1 VEGVSPRDVP
11 ENPLGARG
19 LPRHAALVAL
29 SRDHHGVLV
38 QAQAL
43 KRAARTHTLPQAARD
58 AARAYLD
65 FHDSE
70 IVDHMAD
77 EERVLLP
84 LSGAVDPPGAERI
97 LAEHREIEALSTAL
111 RQTLDGAEVP
121 RAVLQTLGELLDDHV
136 RFEERAFFMHVQD
149 RLDADALAR
158 LGEALERR
166 RAERGAPGCSLAPR
180 R

>member
-1 VEGVSPRDVP
+1 MSPRDVP
-11 ENPLGARG
+11 QNPLGARG

-43 KRAARTHTLPQAARD
+43 KRAAQAHTLPQAARD
-58 AARAYLD
+58 AARAYLA
-65 FHDSE
+65 FHDAE
-70 IVDHMAD
+70 IVEHMAD

-84 LSGAVDPPGAERI
+84 LAGSVDPQGAERI
-97 LAEHREIEALSTAL
+97 VAEHREIEALSAAVREAL
-111 RQTLDGAEVP
+111 TGAEVP
-121 RAVLQTLGELLDDHV
+121 RDTFEALGELLDDHV

-149 RLDADALAR
+149 RLDPGALAR
-158 LGEALERR
+158 LGDALERR
-166 RAERGAPGCSLAPR
+166 RAERGAPGCSLPPR